1 MRVRDKEGEAP
12 ASFLASRDC
21 SNKTC
26 SFCPNLAVSHLSL
39 LLLSVFITL
48 SCQAPSYLSY
58 KTCPGAAFSRKLSR
72 PLLKLYIT
80 WPCLCFYDISIIV
93 PAMSYRA
100 SLFNLLSSVCRFVQ
114 NILKYLLCSWL
125 GGFSGDTDTHRLYLE
140 GAQSGSV
147 SQGVV

>member
-1 MRVRDKEGEAP
+1 MRVRDKGGEAP
-12 ASFLASRDC
+12 ASFLASGGC
-21 SNKTC
+21 SNKPC

-48 SCQAPSYLSY
+48 SCQAPSYFY
-58 KTCPGAAFSRKLSR
+58 KMCPGAAFSRKLSR
-72 PLLKLYIT
+72 PLPKLYIT
-80 WPCLCFYDISIIV
+80 WPCLCFYDISIVV
-93 PAMSYRA
+93 PAILYRA
-100 SLFNLLSSVCRFVQ
+100 DLFNPLSSVCRFIQ

-125 GGFSGDTDTHRLYLE
+125 GGFSGDTDTHRIYLG